1 MSMLAVACRSA
12 CWTHWPS
19 HVGSSTVRLR
29 LSRSCAL
36 LLRCCRAGE
45 VRGIM
50 EQNRQMLAERGERL
64 QRLDERTAAMADD
77 ADDFASMAKQLA
89 DMQANRKWWQL

>member
-1 MSMLAVACRSA
+1 MWLVEQHTGTCFPT
-12 CWTHWPS
+12 CVWPS
-19 HVGSSTVRLR
+19 SEPFR
-29 LSRSCAL
+29 AL
-36 LLRCCRAGE
+36 LLLCGCRAGE